1 MVVHHGLVSVH
12 HAYQMVMIALYGD
25 GLKTKLS
32 FDARIAFMPM
42 TSIVPLHFQQDTF
55 VRKDTGHTLEIGSV
69 QMGGKKMTKKEAYQA
84 LEEQLNDFL
93 RYGNKIEI
101 SADFIYEL
109 LPILRQPDI
118 VRCNQCKHVE
128 TCCRRRT
135 NDPNWFCADGQRRDE
150 D

>member
-1 MVVHHGLVSVH
+1 
-12 HAYQMVMIALYGD
+12 
-25 GLKTKLS
+25 
-32 FDARIAFMPM
+32 
-42 TSIVPLHFQQDTF
+42 
-55 VRKDTGHTLEIGSV
+55 
-69 QMGGKKMTKKEAYQA
+69 MTKKEAYQA

-93 RYGNKIEI
+93 RYGNEIKI

-135 NDPNWFCADGQRRDE
+135 NDPNWFCADGTRWDYVKPVTE
-150 D
+150 SATDWNGIECE